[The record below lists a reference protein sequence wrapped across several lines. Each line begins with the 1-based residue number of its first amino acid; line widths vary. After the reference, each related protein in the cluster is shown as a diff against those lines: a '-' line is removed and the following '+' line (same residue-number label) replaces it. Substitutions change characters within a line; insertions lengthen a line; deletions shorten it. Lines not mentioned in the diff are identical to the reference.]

1 MHRDSRK
8 NTKENKAKSPEQ
20 LTPDFL
26 FFLMLHEY
34 VDIVMTICQYVNIM
48 H

>member
-1 MHRDSRK
+1 MHRGSRK

-26 FFLMLHEY
+26 IFKTPKEFT
-34 VDIVMTICQYVNIM
+34 VDDR
-48 H
+48 